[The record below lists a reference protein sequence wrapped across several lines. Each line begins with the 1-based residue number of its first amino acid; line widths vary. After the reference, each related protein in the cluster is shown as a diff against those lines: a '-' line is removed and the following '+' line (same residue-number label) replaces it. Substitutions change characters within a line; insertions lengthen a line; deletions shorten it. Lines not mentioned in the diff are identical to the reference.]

1 MGLNTY
7 VRGTDVGSNLS
18 SLRNSNTTVQ
28 NVPVSPLV
36 F

>member
-18 SLRNSNTTVQ
+18 GLGNSNTTVQ
-28 NVPVSPLV
+28 NVPVSPVV